1 MLNAGSAQLSNW
13 LGLPSGAASSMSD
26 AKSVD
31 AQMGLEKAMSSLGV
45 GLAGCNMIYESS
57 GMMASLLGASF
68 EAMLIDDE
76 MLSQAYRV
84 LRGIEVNEETLGF
97 DAIKET
103 VYGAGH
109 FLGSQHTMDAMQRD
123 YFWLS
128 TLTDRDQPAVWA
140 EQGATDMWQKAN
152 TKVREILDNH
162 RPEYLSEAADQKI
175 RDKYSILLS

>member
-1 MLNAGSAQLSNW
+1 
-13 LGLPSGAASSMSD
+13 
-26 AKSVD
+26 
-31 AQMGLEKAMSSLGV
+31 
-45 GLAGCNMIYESS
+45 
-57 GMMASLLGASF
+57 
-68 EAMLIDDE
+68 
-76 MLSQAYRV
+76 
-84 LRGIEVNEETLGF
+84 
-97 DAIKET
+97 
-103 VYGAGH
+103 
-109 FLGSQHTMDAMQRD
+109 MDAMQRD